1 MYKKMWWLLFA
12 VSVIIV
18 GLNYKNILKVFYPIQ
33 YENEVLKYSK
43 EYNLDEYM
51 VYSLIRVE
59 SKFVPN
65 AESNKDA
72 IGLMQITTQTGKYL
86 ARLLGNNDYNDK
98 HLYDPDINIK
108 YGCFYFSKLL
118 KDFDNDLNCALAAY
132 NGGEGNVRK
141 WATID
146 GNGKR
151 TLRINDIPFS
161 ETRKYIKRV
170 NKYYK
175 IYKLLYTDK
184 NIMEYFNVLTN

>member
-1 MYKKMWWLLFA
+1 MYKKIWWLLFA

-18 GLNYKNILKVFYPIQ
+18 GLNYKNILRVFYPIQ
-33 YENEVLKYSK
+33 YQNEVVKYSK
-43 EYNLDEYM
+43 EYELDEYM

-59 SKFVPN
+59 SKFIPN
-65 AESNKDA
+65 AKSSKDA

-86 ARLLGNNDYNDK
+86 ARLLGDEDYTEK
-98 HLYDPDINIK
+98 HLYDPEINIK
-108 YGCFYFSKLL
+108 YGCFYFSKLR
-118 KDFDNDLNCALAAY
+118 KDFDGDLNCALAAY

-141 WATID
+141 WASL
-146 GNGKR
+146 NESGKR
-151 TLRINDIPFS
+151 NLIVENIPFS

-184 NIMEYFNVLTN
+184 SIMEYFAP